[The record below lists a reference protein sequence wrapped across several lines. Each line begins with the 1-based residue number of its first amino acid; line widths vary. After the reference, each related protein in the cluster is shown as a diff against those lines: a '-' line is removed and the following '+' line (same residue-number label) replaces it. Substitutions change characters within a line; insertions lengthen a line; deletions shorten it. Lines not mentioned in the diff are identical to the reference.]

1 MKLLFL
7 GDIVGQPGVE
17 AVRAL
22 VPKLVLD
29 EAIDLVIANAENVC
43 SGSGL
48 TPRQYRQLRTA
59 GIDLMT
65 MGDHIYRRSE
75 IISILLSEDR
85 IGKPA
90 NFPREAPGR
99 EVVYATTRDGVV
111 VAAFSLLGRT
121 FMRPVDCPFKAA
133 DRVLAEIGDKA
144 KVIIVDMHAEAT
156 SDKYLMGHFLKGR
169 VSAVLGTHTH
179 VPTADE
185 QLLGTTAFISDVG
198 MTGPYDSILGRRV
211 DRVLAHSLDFVP
223 TAFEVATGDPRLAGA
238 LVEVD
243 GVTGHA
249 LAIRRV
255 MVPLVTQN
263 PGTAVPGLST

>member
-1 MKLLFL
+1 
-7 GDIVGQPGVE
+7 
-17 AVRAL
+17 
-22 VPKLVLD
+22 
-29 EAIDLVIANAENVC
+29 
-43 SGSGL
+43 
-48 TPRQYRQLRTA
+48 
-59 GIDLMT
+59 

-75 IISILLSEDR
+75 IISVLQSENC

-99 EVVYATTRDGVV
+99 EVVYATTRQGIV

-133 DRVLAEIGDKA
+133 ERVLAEIGEKA

-179 VPTADE
+179 VQTADE

-238 LVEVD
+238 LIEVD
-243 GVTGHA
+243 PATGFA
-249 LAIRRV
+249 KAIRRV
-255 MVPLVTQN
+255 MMPHVT
-263 PGTAVPGLST
+263 PSPAASVPGLST